1 MLDPAVA
8 GAPGFADRADGRTRA
23 GRRARALVA
32 CALLAVALHV
42 AFLDGMAGWGA
53 RPTAPTAAAL
63 SVRTVASRAPTAPA
77 AIEPPLEAVAPPQ
90 VEAIEP
96 ARRGPRPKPA
106 PARSDVTAMV
116 MEASTGLPARDVV
129 VSTTASVAPAVE
141 AAASAA
147 ADAANAA
154 ADAAVSPPAA
164 DTAAAAN
171 AFPPPGEPPPL
182 YPARLPPP
190 ATMHYQVRRGF
201 LRGDGEI
208 RWLRAGDA
216 YRLVLEARVG
226 GLPLLVQTSEGAVD
240 GNGLAPLRFLDQR
253 ARRSAQAANFVRE
266 SGRIT
271 FSGSALEWPLVAG
284 SQDRLSWMIEL
295 AGIVA
300 ADPDPEREPP
310 GGERAERRDLTGDR
324 GRVAKRDHVD
334 AGFDRHRLVRAEQ
347 RRRLDE
353 AVGAAAGGEADVVA
367 DRDVVDAGGGDA
379 VGQLGQPSGVGFDVL
394 LAEHD
399 AEARRGHAAV
409 VASTIACVSQ

>member
-63 SVRTVASRAPTAPA
+63 SVRTVVSRAPTAPV

-129 VSTTASVAPAVE
+129 VSITASVAPAVE

-226 GLPLLVQTSEGAVD
+226 GLPLLVQTSEGVVD

-300 ADPDPEREPP
+300 ADPALLRE
-310 GGERAERRDLTGDR
+310 GTRITMAVVGARGDAAVWSLRYVGRETVETASGSVSAE
-324 GRVAKRDHVD
+324 K
-334 AGFDRHRLVRAEQ
+334 LVREGRGANDTTAEIW
-347 RRRLDE
+347 LD
-353 AVGAAAGGEADVVA
+353 
-367 DRDVVDAGGGDA
+367 
-379 VGQLGQPSGVGFDVL
+379 P
-394 LAEHD
+394 
-399 AEARRGHAAV
+399 ARWYLPAHAALRS
-409 VASTIACVSQ
+409 ASGAPEYELLLDRIEP